1 MMSVEEYLKSIGINE
16 EPVKS
21 DNDSY
26 VINII
31 NSNQYGRIFSKLER
45 SNDLDPLEDNQVVTE
60 EGSSLVYESES
71 EPFLLSLL
79 ADFAGDTYQLVINK
93 LEV

>member
-1 MMSVEEYLKSIGINE
+1 MSVEEYLRSIGINE
-16 EPVKS
+16 EPVKG
-21 DNDSY
+21 DNNSY
-26 VINII
+26 IVNII
-31 NSNQYGRIFSKLER
+31 NSNQYGRIFSKLEK

-79 ADFAGDTYQLVINK
+79 ADFTGDTYQLVINR
-93 LEV
+93 LED